1 MDTEAAYSR
10 ALAAGG
16 VSRVAPR
23 TAILGQ
29 NPLIEVRI
37 AFVTGPE
44 GEVIEFLQS
53 EQILHSQV
61 RVRHESAKAVW
72 LPEERA
78 ARATMARRS

>member
-53 EQILHSQV
+53 EQI
-61 RVRHESAKAVW
+61 
-72 LPEERA
+72 
-78 ARATMARRS
+78 